1 MSIPNIT
8 FTGLFS
14 GISTDEIIEALVGL
28 RRTPITQLENLA
40 ERQGFEKTA
49 YQAVNTKILSLK
61 TTLLSLRLES
71 TFLTKLAE
79 SSSPGLLGAQAGFNA
94 QPASHSVT
102 IQSIAR
108 GARAVS
114 GLDNRALERAAAK
127 MAFGNTAGIATI
139 AMTANNLGE
148 TRALE
153 DTVLHDTTQAGVGS
167 ARVTAGDTIKI
178 DVTLKDGS
186 TNTEYFTFSGDATDT
201 VEALRQAIHTAFQGE
216 AQVAVDSN
224 GAFLITETDP
234 SGVNTISLDGLT
246 FIDEDYSGSTFD
258 ISVGNTTAGNVA
270 TSRLIAG
277 TRTFTT
283 GNSANIANGTET
295 LISLDQFSGGAL
307 SGDETIEILGTQY
320 DGDDI
325 EDSFAIDATT
335 TLNDLIAHLQT
346 LYNDAPDPP
355 YETTVTLENGKI
367 MFRDQATGSSETS
380 VTLYFDDPDGTLNLN
395 TGTFVMVDQG
405 SNDIS
410 QTIRTSAMTV
420 GAEGKHLV
428 NGTEGRG
435 GVVTGT
441 VSLDADTILGSLGV
455 TETALFTIDRDDGSG
470 VVDPVSVFGITDRST
485 VQDLIDAINAQV
497 PGVTAQLV
505 DDGGGSYNLQI
516 LASKGGVDIRLTD
529 DALGNGI
536 LDNVIDPDPLSIDS
550 DISTLNDSGLSSV
563 ESATTDTSDYT
574 FTTIFTPANGGPV
587 QRRTVVGS
595 DGDDITD
602 LIPNVQLQGAGG
614 AFQEGVALIY
624 TNQSSELNV
633 GPATSGYIFGLS
645 DISDGSNTTTP
656 PVNIYTYIE
665 NSGLDVDVTSGTFT
679 INGVTIT
686 IDNPETQTMDEI
698 MGMVNSSGAG
708 VLMEYDSVNDRF
720 MIYRPDAGNTTPI
733 SLGGAG
739 DTSNFFTALGL
750 FTAQGGVQFT
760 GTTEGSVNTTSAL
773 AYSGLTIP
781 VVSGT
786 FTINGV
792 KITVNTGADSLED
805 IIDRINESPAGVIAS
820 YDSIQDRLV
829 LTQDL
834 DEPPYFDRFQIG
846 SATDTSNFWT
856 AMRLTETYQTSQNI
870 GSTRVKAQFTVD
882 GQSYTRDTNTVEDV
896 INDVTL
902 TLRGVSSDPI
912 ALDITSDT
920 SRTTDAITDFVV
932 AYNELTEL
940 LDVQPLTDEERAN
953 LAELTDSERAN
964 MTFTEIDDYEHQ
976 REELWQQ
983 EILFTSTTLNR
994 MDSSLRLNL
1003 LTPVTSITGGSISTL
1018 SDLGI
1023 TTGNVGLG
1031 IQAARTAY
1039 LVDDSTDPDVIREK
1053 LEENLTLQNLLESD
1067 PESVMDLFAND
1078 EESTAE
1084 VTGNIDITYGI
1095 TLAAPLSFSVGNGTT
1110 QATVTLGIGFHSSSQ
1125 IRSEITNALIQVGL
1139 GDTIRV
1145 YQTDGG
1151 FLQLESTTDTGRAR
1165 ISIQDLGAGSGL
1177 ANVLG
1182 IPSQTASG
1190 TDASANAG
1198 LSRRL
1203 DTFLDG
1209 YTGTSGVVT
1218 EKIKL
1223 GGLIDQ
1229 ELLRIADRIDD
1240 YEYRLDL
1247 YEARLRRQFAQM
1259 EVVLADYQSTSQLIQ
1274 AYLNAAQDT
1283 SSSSNQGISL
1293 TM

>member
-1 MSIPNIT
+1 MSIQGIT

-28 RRTPITQLENLA
+28 RRTPITQLESLA
-40 ERQGFEKTA
+40 ERQDFEKTA

-61 TTLLSLRLES
+61 TTLLNLRLES

-79 SSSPGLLGAQAGFNA
+79 SSKSGLLGAQAGFNA

-108 GARAVS
+108 GARAVT
-114 GLDNRALERAAAK
+114 GLDDRALERAAAK

-139 AMTANNLGE
+139 AMTENNLGE

-167 ARVTAGDTIKI
+167 ARITEGDRIKI
-178 DVTLKDGS
+178 DVTLKDSS
-186 TNTEYFTFSGDATDT
+186 TNTEYFTFSGGATDT
-201 VEALRQAIHTAFQGE
+201 VEALRQAIHQAFQGE

-224 GAFLITETDP
+224 GAFLITETSP
-234 SGVNTISLDGLT
+234 SGVNTITLDGLT
-246 FIDEDYSGSTFD
+246 FIDEDFSGSTFD
-258 ISVGNTTAGNVA
+258 LSTGNTTAGNIA
-270 TSRLIAG
+270 TSRLIVG

-283 GNSANIANGTET
+283 GNSANIATGTET

-307 SGDETIEILGTQY
+307 SGDETIEINGMQY

-325 EDSFAIDATT
+325 EDSFAIDAST
-335 TLNDLIAHLQT
+335 TLNDLIAHLET
-346 LYNDAPDPP
+346 LYNDAPNPP

-367 MFRDQATGSSETS
+367 MFRDQATGSSETAI
-380 VTLYFDDPDGTLNLN
+380 TLYFDDPDGNLNLN
-395 TGTFVMVDQG
+395 TGTFVMVDSG

-420 GAEGKHLV
+420 GAAGKHLV

-441 VSLDADTILGSLGV
+441 VSLNGDTILGSLGV

-516 LASKGGVDIRLTD
+516 LAGKGGVDIRLTD

-536 LDNVIDPDPLSIDS
+536 LNNVIDPDPLSIDS
-550 DISTLNDSGLSSV
+550 DISTLDDSALASV

-602 LIPNVQLQGAGG
+602 LIANVQLQGAGG
-614 AFQEGVALIY
+614 SFQDGVALIY

-633 GPATSGYIFGLS
+633 GPATSGYIFGAS

-665 NSGLDVDVTSGTFT
+665 NSGLDVDITSGTFT
-679 INGVTIT
+679 INGVTVT
-686 IDNPETQTMDEI
+686 IDNPATQTLDEI
-698 MGMVNSSGAG
+698 MGIVNSSGAG

-720 MIYRPDAGNTTPI
+720 LIYRPDAGNTDQIT
-733 SLGGAG
+733 LGGAG
-739 DTSNFFTALGL
+739 DTSNFFTAMGL
-750 FTAQGGVQFT
+750 FSAQGAVQFS
-760 GTTEGSVNTTSAL
+760 GTAEGNVNTTSAL
-773 AYSGLTIP
+773 AYSGLTMP

-805 IIDRINESPAGVIAS
+805 IIERINESPAGVIAS
-820 YDSIQDRLV
+820 YDSIQDRLI

-834 DEPPYFDRFQIG
+834 EEPPYYDQIRIG

-856 AMRLTETYQTSQNI
+856 AMRMTETYQTSQNI
-870 GSTRVKAQFTVD
+870 GSSRVKAQFTVD

-932 AYNELTEL
+932 AYNELIEL
-940 LDVQPLTDEERAN
+940 LDIQPLTDDEREN
-953 LAELTDSERAN
+953 LDELTDGERAKL
-964 MTFTEIDDYEHQ
+964 TFAEIDDYEFI
-976 REELWQQ
+976 REQLWQQ
-983 EILFTSTTLNR
+983 EILYSSTTLNR

-1003 LTPVTSITGGSISTL
+1003 LTPVASIAEGYVSTL

-1023 TTGNVGLG
+1023 STGRIGLG
-1031 IQAARTAY
+1031 VESARTPF
-1039 LVDDSTDPDVIREK
+1039 LVDDSTDPDTIREK

-1067 PESVMDLFAND
+1067 PESVMNLFAN
-1078 EESTAE
+1078 ETESTTE
-1084 VTGNIDITYGI
+1084 ITGNVDITYGI
-1095 TLAAPLSFSVGNGTT
+1095 TLAAPMSFSVGNGTT
-1110 QATVTLGIGFHSSSQ
+1110 QATVNFGTGFHSSSQ

-1151 FLQLESTTDTGRAR
+1151 YLQLESTTETGRAR
-1165 ISIQDLGAGSGL
+1165 ISIQDLAAGSSI
-1177 ANVLG
+1177 ANILG

-1198 LSRRL
+1198 LARRI

-1209 YTGTSGVVT
+1209 YTGTGGVVS

-1223 GGLIDQ
+1223 GGLIDR
-1229 ELLRIADRIDD
+1229 ELIRIASRIDE
-1240 YEYRLDL
+1240 YEYRLSL
-1247 YEARLRRQFAQM
+1247 YESRLRTQFARM
-1259 EVVLADYQSTSQLIQ
+1259 EVALSDYQTTSQLLQ
-1274 AYLNAAQDT
+1274 SYLSAAQ
-1283 SSSSNQGISL
+1283 SSSSGSEGISI